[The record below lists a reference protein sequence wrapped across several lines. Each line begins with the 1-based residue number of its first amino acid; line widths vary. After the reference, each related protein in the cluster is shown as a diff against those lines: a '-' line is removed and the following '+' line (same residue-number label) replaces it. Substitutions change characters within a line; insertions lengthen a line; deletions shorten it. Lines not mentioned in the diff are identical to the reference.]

1 MITNIEHTIPDLKM
15 LSNQQYIS
23 AIQIFDGKKLT
34 AKRYLR
40 GIGNFE
46 RECEREIIKTFA
58 KIAIL
63 GRVKTNPYSLP
74 YTHEVVTKLGGTG
87 MLPPAFEF
95 YRVARPI
102 VEEMLNKDV
111 YKIRFYFFVDISI
124 TPNETFINQPYWY
137 VTYSFRYH
145 LPSAS

>member
-1 MITNIEHTIPDLKM
+1 M
-15 LSNQQYIS
+15 
-23 AIQIFDGKKLT
+23 
-34 AKRYLR
+34 
-40 GIGNFE
+40 
-46 RECEREIIKTFA
+46 
-58 KIAIL
+58 
-63 GRVKTNPYSLP
+63 
-74 YTHEVVTKLGGTG
+74 TKLGGTG

-137 VTYSFRYH
+137 ITYSFRYH